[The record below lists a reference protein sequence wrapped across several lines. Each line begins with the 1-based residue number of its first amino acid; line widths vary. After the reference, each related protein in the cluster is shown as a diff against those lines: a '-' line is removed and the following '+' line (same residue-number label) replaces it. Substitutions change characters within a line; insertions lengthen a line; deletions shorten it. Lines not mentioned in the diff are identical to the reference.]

1 MYASGGTIENEIFW
15 KGLNNAFEP
24 ETVWIW
30 KLLCPVSETIIDIG
44 ANTGMY
50 SLIAKQINPTSKV
63 YCFEPAHKTFKE
75 LVKNI
80 QCNHFDIK
88 AFDIAV
94 SNTDSEKIFYD
105 VFDEHQLSASLS
117 PEKLKHNPSYVG
129 AMNEYLVKTT
139 TLDSFIQ
146 NRKINQVDLIKI
158 DVEMHEPEVFDG
170 MMHIMKFHRP
180 IVIFEVLLSEQAELL
195 NKFFYNKGYSLF
207 HMEFDT
213 VNGYY
218 LKIVDKL
225 IGLPESDW
233 NYLACHIDKIWLLKK
248 LGLL

>member
-1 MYASGGTIENEIFW
+1 MPGQFSSFCYYTFLRCFKLLPVPIDNKLLLFIRFIRFPNSKFYKDLKYKGQMKVKTGDGFFFMYASGGTIENEIFW

-180 IVIFEVLLSEQAELL
+180 SHF
-195 NKFFYNKGYSLF
+195 
-207 HMEFDT
+207 
-213 VNGYY
+213 
-218 LKIVDKL
+218 
-225 IGLPESDW
+225 
-233 NYLACHIDKIWLLKK
+233 
-248 LGLL
+248 